1 MSKKPLL
8 RLAVLV
14 AAMMC
19 ALGTRAQEAYACV
32 SYDTLTFYYDDQ
44 RNSHSTA
51 TFGLNAEGYYPGWL
65 QMAGVVKYVVFDPSF
80 AAARPT
86 STSFWFAGMYDLES
100 ITGLSYLN
108 TSEVVNMAFMFSG
121 CYKLT
126 SLDLSSF
133 NTSQVTSMESMFD
146 DCGNL
151 INLDLSSFNTSQV
164 TDMEYMFH
172 DCNALTSV
180 DLSSFNTSQVTN
192 MEYMFADCYVLTS
205 VDLSSFNTS
214 QVTNMRYMFDTCWK
228 LASVDLSSFNTPQVT
243 NMEGMFAG
251 CWALA
256 SLDLSSFNTPQVTN
270 MEGMFTACTSLT
282 SLDLSRFNT
291 SQVTNME
298 SMFEDCTSLTSVDL
312 SSFST
317 SQVTNMGHM
326 FAACTSLTS
335 VDLSSFNTSQ
345 VSNMESMFEDCT
357 SLTSLDLS
365 SFNTSQVTNMES
377 MFEDCTSL
385 HTVCVDSGWTTAS
398 VIYSDDMFRHCTILV
413 GGKGTPF
420 DGHVDKTY
428 AHIDGGPSNPGYLTD
443 VNAPV
448 AYACY
453 TPENTTLTFY
463 YDKQRLRREGMTYSM
478 NTDYTEPRWY
488 TDNTCCSVT
497 RVVFDPSFAAAR
509 PTSTSF
515 WFAGMYDLES
525 ITGLSYLNT
534 SEVVNMAFMF
544 SGCYKLTSLDLSS
557 FNTSQV
563 TNMGAMFNGCTNLRT
578 IYVGSSWTTASV
590 IYSDAMFKQCT
601 SLVGEQGTTYDANH
615 VDDEYAHID
624 GGPSNPGYFTDKN
637 ASLRGDVN
645 HDGSVNISDVTA
657 LIDLLLAGGT
667 IVNDAADCNQD
678 GSINISD
685 VTALIDYLLNGSWD

>member
-1 MSKKPLL
+1 MNKKLL
-8 RLAVLV
+8 FRLAALL

-19 ALGTRAQEAYACV
+19 ALGANAAEAYACV

-51 TFGLNAEGYYPGWL
+51 TFDVNAEGYYPGWL
-65 QMAGVVKYVVFDPSF
+65 QMAGVVKYVVFDSSF

-86 STSFWFAGMYDLES
+86 STRFWFAGMDLES

-108 TSEVVNMAFMFSG
+108 TSEVVNMAYMFSS
-121 CYKLT
+121 CFNLT

-133 NTSQVTSMESMFD
+133 NTSKVTNMEGMFD
-146 DCGNL
+146 NCANL
-151 INLDLSSFNTSQV
+151 INLDLSSFNTSKV
-164 TDMEYMFH
+164 TNMEYMFH
-172 DCNALTSV
+172 DCRALTSV

-256 SLDLSSFNTPQVTN
+256 SLDLSSF
-270 MEGMFTACTSLT
+270 
-282 SLDLSRFNT
+282 
-291 SQVTNME
+291 
-298 SMFEDCTSLTSVDL
+298 
-312 SSFST
+312 ST

-326 FAACTSLTS
+326 FAA
-335 VDLSSFNTSQ
+335 
-345 VSNMESMFEDCT
+345 CT

-398 VIYSDDMFRHCTILV
+398 VIYSDDMFRHCAILV
-413 GGKGTPF
+413 GGKCTPF
-420 DGHVDKTY
+420 DGRYVDKTY

-488 TDNTCCSVT
+488 TDNTCSSVT
-497 RVVFDPSFAAAR
+497 RVVFDPSFANAR
-509 PTSTSF
+509 PTATYD
-515 WFAGMYDLES
+515 WFSRMTNLQTIQGVK
-525 ITGLSYLNT
+525 YLNT
-534 SEVVNMAFMF
+534 SEVTKMVDMF
-544 SGCYKLTSLDLSS
+544 SLCNKITVLDLSH

-563 TNMGAMFNGCTNLRT
+563 TNMGAMFYGCTNLRT
-578 IYVGSSWTTASV
+578 IYVGSGWTTASV

-624 GGPSNPGYFTDKN
+624 GGTSNPGYFTDKN
-637 ASLRGDVN
+637 AVLRGDVN
-645 HDGSVNISDVTA
+645 GDREVNIADVNVA
-657 LIDLLLAGGT
+657 IDIILGGNVST
-667 IVNDAADCNQD
+667 PAADVNGD
-678 GSINISD
+678 GEINIAD
-685 VTALIDYLLNGSWD
+685 INAVIDIILSGTQN

>member
-1 MSKKPLL
+1 MNKKLL
-8 RLAVLV
+8 FRLAALL

-19 ALGTRAQEAYACV
+19 ALGANAAEAYACV

-51 TFGLNAEGYYPGWL
+51 TFDVNAGDYFPGWL

-80 AAARPT
+80 AVARPT
-86 STSFWFAGMYDLES
+86 STRFWFAGMDLES

-108 TSEVVNMAFMFSG
+108 TSEVINMAYMFSS
-121 CYKLT
+121 CFNLT

-133 NTSQVTSMESMFD
+133 NTSKVTNMEGMFD
-146 DCGNL
+146 NCANL

-164 TDMEYMFH
+164 TNMEYMFH
-172 DCNALTSV
+172 DCRALTSV

-256 SLDLSSFNTPQVTN
+256 SLDLSSFNTSKVTN
-270 MEGMFTACTSLT
+270 MESMFAACTSLT
-282 SLDLSRFNT
+282 SLDLSSFNT

-298 SMFEDCTSLTSVDL
+298 GMFAGCWALASLDLSSFNTSQVTNMEYIFHDCRALTSVDL

-326 FAACTSLTS
+326 FAA
-335 VDLSSFNTSQ
+335 
-345 VSNMESMFEDCT
+345 CT

-398 VIYSDDMFRHCTILV
+398 VIYSDDMFRHCAILV
-413 GGKGTPF
+413 GGKCTPF
-420 DGHVDKTY
+420 DGRYVDKTY

-488 TDNTCCSVT
+488 TDNTCSSVT
-497 RVVFDPSFAAAR
+497 RVVFDPSFANAR
-509 PTSTSF
+509 PTATYD
-515 WFAGMYDLES
+515 WFSRMTNLQTIQGVK
-525 ITGLSYLNT
+525 YLNT
-534 SEVVNMAFMF
+534 SEVTKMVDMF
-544 SGCYKLTSLDLSS
+544 SLCNKITVLDLSH

-563 TNMGAMFNGCTNLRT
+563 TNMGAMFYGCTNLRT
-578 IYVGSSWTTASV
+578 IYVGSGWTTASV
-590 IYSDAMFKQCT
+590 IYSDAMFKHCA
-601 SLVGEQGTTYDANH
+601 SLVGGKGTTYDANH

-624 GGPSNPGYFTDKN
+624 GGMSNPGYFTDKN
-637 ASLRGDVN
+637 AVLHGDVN
-645 HDGSVNISDVTA
+645 GDLEVSVADVNAVIDIILGGNGSTIAADVNGDGEINIADVNA
-657 LIDLLLAGGT
+657 LIDIILDGT
-667 IVNDAADCNQD
+667 QN
-678 GSINISD
+678 
-685 VTALIDYLLNGSWD
+685 

>member
-1 MSKKPLL
+1 MNKKLL
-8 RLAVLV
+8 FRLAALL

-19 ALGTRAQEAYACV
+19 ALGANAAEAYACV

-51 TFGLNAEGYYPGWL
+51 TFDVNAGDYFPGWL

-86 STSFWFAGMYDLES
+86 STRFWFAGMDLES

-108 TSEVVNMAFMFSG
+108 TSEVINMAYMFSS
-121 CYKLT
+121 CFNLT

-133 NTSQVTSMESMFD
+133 NTSKVTNMEGMFD
-146 DCGNL
+146 NCANL

-164 TDMEYMFH
+164 TNMEYMFH
-172 DCNALTSV
+172 DCRALTSV

-256 SLDLSSFNTPQVTN
+256 SLDLSSFNT
-270 MEGMFTACTSLT
+270 
-282 SLDLSRFNT
+282 
-291 SQVTNME
+291 SQVANME
-298 SMFEDCTSLTSVDL
+298 SMF
-312 SSFST
+312 
-317 SQVTNMGHM
+317 
-326 FAACTSLTS
+326 AA
-335 VDLSSFNTSQ
+335 
-345 VSNMESMFEDCT
+345 CT

-398 VIYSDDMFRHCTILV
+398 VIYSDDMFRHCAILV
-413 GGKGTPF
+413 GGKCTPF
-420 DGHVDKTY
+420 DGRYVDKTY

-488 TDNTCCSVT
+488 TDNTCSSVT
-497 RVVFDPSFAAAR
+497 RVVFDPSFANAR
-509 PTSTSF
+509 PTATYD
-515 WFAGMYDLES
+515 WFSRMTNLQTIQGVK
-525 ITGLSYLNT
+525 YLNT
-534 SEVVNMAFMF
+534 SEVTKMVDMF
-544 SGCYKLTSLDLSS
+544 SLCNKITVLDLSH

-563 TNMGAMFNGCTNLRT
+563 TNMGAMFYGCTNLRT
-578 IYVGSSWTTASV
+578 IYVGSGWTTASV
-590 IYSDAMFKQCT
+590 IYSDAMFKHCA
-601 SLVGEQGTTYDANH
+601 SLVGGKGTTYDANH

-624 GGPSNPGYFTDKN
+624 GGTSNPGYFTDKN
-637 ASLRGDVN
+637 AVLHGDVN
-645 HDGSVNISDVTA
+645 GDLEVSVADVNA
-657 LIDLLLAGGT
+657 VIDIILGGNVST
-667 IVNDAADCNQD
+667 PAADVNGD
-678 GSINISD
+678 GEINIAD
-685 VTALIDYLLNGSWD
+685 VNAIIDIVLNGTQN

>member
-14 AAMMC
+14 TAMMC
-19 ALGTRAQEAYACV
+19 ALGAAADEAYACV
-32 SYDTLTFYYDDQ
+32 SYNTLTFYYDDQ
-44 RNSHSTA
+44 RDSHSTA
-51 TFGLNAEGYYPGWL
+51 TFDVNAGGYFPGWL
-65 QMAGVVKYVVFDPSF
+65 QMSGVVKYVVFDPSF

-108 TSEVVNMAFMFSG
+108 TSEVANMAFMFSG
-121 CYKLT
+121 CFKLT

-192 MEYMFADCYVLTS
+192 MERMFDNCYVLTS

-214 QVTNMRYMFDTCWK
+214 RVTNMRYMFDTCWK
-228 LASVDLSSFNTPQVT
+228 LASVDLSSFNTSQVT
-243 NMEGMFAG
+243 NMEGMFCD
-251 CWALA
+251 CWAL
-256 SLDLSSFNTPQVTN
+256 T
-270 MEGMFTACTSLT
+270 G
-282 SLDLSRFNT
+282 
-291 SQVTNME
+291 
-298 SMFEDCTSLTSVDL
+298 
-312 SSFST
+312 
-317 SQVTNMGHM
+317 
-326 FAACTSLTS
+326 

-345 VSNMESMFEDCT
+345 VTDMGGMFGNCRELTSLDLSSFNTARVTNMTGMFYGCWALTSLDLSSFNTSQVTSMESMFGNCRELTSLDLSSFNTSQVTDMESMFDDCWA
-357 SLTSLDLS
+357 LTSLDLS

-385 HTVCVDSGWTTAS
+385 HTICVDSGWTTAS

-497 RVVFDPSFAAAR
+497 RVVFDPSFANAR
-509 PTSTSF
+509 PTATNG
-515 WFAGMYDLES
+515 WFSLMTNLQTIQG
-525 ITGLSYLNT
+525 IKYLNT
-534 SEVVNMAFMF
+534 SEVTKMVDMF
-544 SGCYKLTSLDLSS
+544 CLCNKITVLDLSH

-563 TNMGAMFNGCTNLRT
+563 TYMGGMFYGCTNLRT
-578 IYVGSSWTTASV
+578 IYVGSGWTTASV
-590 IYSDAMFKQCT
+590 IYSDDMFKQCA
-601 SLVGEQGTTYDANH
+601 SLVGEQGTTYDVNH

-624 GGPSNPGYFTDKN
+624 GGPSNPGYFTYKN
-637 ASLRGDVN
+637 AALPGDVN
-645 HDGSVNISDVTA
+645 GDGEVNIADINAV
-657 LIDLLLAGGT
+657 IDIILGGNGDMT
-667 IVNDAADCNQD
+667 AADVNGD
-678 GSINISD
+678 GEINITD
-685 VTALIDYLLNGSWD
+685 INAVIDIILSGTQN